1 MPKIIASSL
10 AEHRDLR
17 RAALVDAAAELARE
31 GGGAAITMA
40 AVAERAGL
48 SRTAVYEYFRSSAD
62 LVADLVLDELAI
74 WAHELATA
82 VEGAAETTSLDADAD
97 ADAHADKQVE
107 AWIRA
112 ALDYVADGRHALA
125 RAVSDVTLPADRRGE
140 VGAMHRLLVDPLVS
154 PLRTTHGED
163 AERIALFING
173 LVDAAT
179 RRIERGGQADIEI
192 ASTVTFAR
200 AGMRATSLQS
210 GRTSRP

>member
-82 VEGAAETTSLDADAD
+82 VDSAAGSEADAD
-97 ADAHADKQVE
+97 ADAQVE

-140 VGAMHRLLVDPLVS
+140 VGAMHRLLVDPLVA

-179 RRIERGGQADIEI
+179 RRIERGGKADIEI

-210 GRTSRP
+210 G

>member
-10 AEHRDLR
+10 AEHRDIR

-82 VEGAAETTSLDADAD
+82 VESAAEHANADA
-97 ADAHADKQVE
+97 QVE

-140 VGAMHRLLVDPLVS
+140 VGAMHRLLVDPLVA
-154 PLRTTHGED
+154 PLRTTHGDD
-163 AERIALFING
+163 AERTALFING

-179 RRIERGGQADIEI
+179 RRIERGGQAEVEI
-192 ASTVTFAR
+192 ASAVTFAK
-200 AGMRATSLQS
+200 AGMKATASQS
-210 GRTSRP
+210 GVTSSP

>member
-82 VEGAAETTSLDADAD
+82 VDSAAEQTGSDPD
-97 ADAHADKQVE
+97 ADAHADAQVE

-140 VGAMHRLLVDPLVS
+140 VGAMHRLLVDPLVA
-154 PLRTTHGED
+154 PLRSTHGED
-163 AERIALFING
+163 AERIAMFING
-173 LVDAAT
+173 LADAAT
-179 RRIERGGQADIEI
+179 RRIERGGQAELEI
-192 ASTVTFAR
+192 ASTVAFAR
-200 AGMRATSLQS
+200 AGMRATSRQS
-210 GRTSRP
+210 G